1 MTLDRRTVVR
11 GTAWAVPAV
20 AISTQAPAFAASPC
34 AAVPFPTSWRITSAG
49 TFNGDYRGYSSSYP
63 IAFGGPGY
71 PSGDPVVRYVV
82 EADNSD
88 SGTETQASRNAS
100 VTLERDLTLQPGRAY
115 TFQFTIASRFSSDNI
130 ATSQN
135 QFLTISTVE
144 TSVATSRLRLVKGNR
159 NTTSQG
165 TLSPTWTS
173 LATGTGVTLETF
185 SFTFTPGAAAVTL
198 RYVYL
203 LPARQGLSG
212 QADIAVSAPT
222 ITGC

>member
-34 AAVPFPTSWRITSAG
+34 AAVPFPTSWRITPAG
-49 TFNGDYRGYSSSYP
+49 TFNADYRGYSSTYP
-63 IAFGGPGY
+63 FGPGY
-71 PSGDPVVRYVV
+71 PAGNPVERYLV

-88 SGTETQASRNAS
+88 SGNETQTFRHAS

-115 TFQFTIASRFSSDNI
+115 TFQFTIASRFSSDNVN
-130 ATSQN
+130 TSQN